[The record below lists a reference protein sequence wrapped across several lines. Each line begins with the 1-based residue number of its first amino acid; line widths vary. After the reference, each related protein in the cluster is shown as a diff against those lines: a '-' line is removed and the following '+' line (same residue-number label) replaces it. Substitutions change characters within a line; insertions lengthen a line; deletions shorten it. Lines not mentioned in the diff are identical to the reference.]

1 MGTKGFVIYLL
12 AGFSVAIL
20 SVFLVQNFKNGD
32 FEPKLYRSSNLL
44 QRPIGS
50 EDKVWPVNDV
60 SCYNIIKVLIF
71 LVETLTKLQS
81 FLFFH
86 CHVSLLLF
94 HVLYVHV
101 WSKKLPLMVFWF
113 VFFLFFIVMCC
124 RDMEKN
130 RGVEF
135 ASNGVWF
142 FGFSL

>member
-86 CHVSLLLF
+86 CHVSF
-94 HVLYVHV
+94 AFVSCAVCTCVEQKVTFNGVLVC
-101 WSKKLPLMVFWF
+101 
-113 VFFLFFIVMCC
+113 FFLVFHCNV
-124 RDMEKN
+124 
-130 RGVEF
+130 
-135 ASNGVWF
+135 
-142 FGFSL
+142 L